1 MANAYQR
8 HTISDK
14 PVSIFEECKWN
25 RTCHAFR
32 EWDGWSLEHEGTPTN
47 MEHTGKSD
55 RLDVMLKYFKQN
67 KK

>member
-32 EWDGWSLEHEGTPTN
+32 EWDGWSLGHEGTPAN
-47 MEHTGKSD
+47 MEHRNECCSADLTD
-55 RLDVMLKYFKQN
+55 L
-67 KK
+67 